1 MNVKEINPFKRVLM
15 QKLALLLFVNSKS
28 EKDLKESKKNIISCE
43 NYTKEKI
50 IKLIEIEE
58 KNTKQIINLKL

>member
-28 EKDLKESKKNIISCE
+28 EQDLKESKKNIISCE

-58 KNTKQIINLKL
+58 EKQNK

>member
-15 QKLALLLFVNSKS
+15 QKLALLLFINSKN
-28 EKDLKESKKNIISCE
+28 EKELKKSKKNIISCE

-50 IKLIEIEE
+50 IKLIEEEE
-58 KNTKQIINLKL
+58 K

>member
-28 EKDLKESKKNIISCE
+28 EQDLKESKKNIISCE

-58 KNTKQIINLKL
+58 ENIKQNN

>member
-28 EKDLKESKKNIISCE
+28 EKDLKESKKNIIYCE

-58 KNTKQIINLKL
+58 EKQNK

>member
-28 EKDLKESKKNIISCE
+28 EQDLKESKKNIISCE

-58 KNTKQIINLKL
+58 KNTKQNN

>member
-28 EKDLKESKKNIISCE
+28 EQDLKESKKNIISCE

-58 KNTKQIINLKL
+58 ETQNK

>member
-15 QKLALLLFVNSKS
+15 QKLALLLFINSKN
-28 EKDLKESKKNIISCE
+28 EKELKKSKKNIISCE

-58 KNTKQIINLKL
+58 EETHN

>member
-15 QKLALLLFVNSKS
+15 QKLALLLFVNSKN
-28 EKDLKESKKNIISCE
+28 EQELKQSKKNIISCE

-58 KNTKQIINLKL
+58 ETQNK

>member
-28 EKDLKESKKNIISCE
+28 EQDLKESKKNIISCE

-58 KNTKQIINLKL
+58 ENTKQNN

>member
-15 QKLALLLFVNSKS
+15 QKLALLLFVNSKG
-28 EKDLKESKKNIISCE
+28 EQDLKESKKNIIYCE

-58 KNTKQIINLKL
+58 EKQNK

>member
-15 QKLALLLFVNSKS
+15 QKLALLLFINSKN
-28 EKDLKESKKNIISCE
+28 EKELKKSKKNIISCE

-58 KNTKQIINLKL
+58 ENIKQNN

>member
-28 EKDLKESKKNIISCE
+28 EQDLKESKKNIISCE

-50 IKLIEIEE
+50 IKLIEEEE
-58 KNTKQIINLKL
+58 K

>member
-15 QKLALLLFVNSKS
+15 QKLALLLFINSKN
-28 EKDLKESKKNIISCE
+28 EKELKKSKKNIISCE

-58 KNTKQIINLKL
+58 EKQNK